1 MEDLPAPEDMRGMTV
16 RDRHGLIAGRV
27 VDLYVDAATGT
38 IRYMGVAVGRR
49 VRGQALVPLDDV
61 VATSDPLDVE
71 LQVPYTR
78 AEVRSAPVCPD
89 AGAPTVAVEVAVRR
103 HFSQAGA
110 LREGPDT
117 PLADVGGEPD
127 PTLVRTVRWG
137 T

>member
-1 MEDLPAPEDMRGMTV
+1 LEELPAAEDMRGMTV

-27 VDLYVDAATGT
+27 VDLYVDGESGA

-49 VRGQALVPLDDV
+49 VRGQALVPLDEA
-61 VATSDPLDVE
+61 VATTDPLDVE

-78 AEVRSAPVCPD
+78 AEVRAAPVCPED
-89 AGAPTVAVEVAVRR
+89 GAPTVAIEIAVWR

-110 LREGPDT
+110 RRDTPEPATGPDV
-117 PLADVGGEPD
+117 LGD
-127 PTLVRTVRWG
+127 PQSVRTVRWG